1 MVMYIKK
8 NIKYFIVVLALLLSF
23 SLDVEA
29 ASKSI
34 YVNLNDLE
42 YSTDNKNYSTIVE
55 YKTLDEFLKD
65 YNANKLPSIYITD
78 FLFDGVSA
86 VKAPDL
92 DDFIENDSNDT
103 KIKTLDIKVIN
114 INTTGNIEFKGEITG
129 AMIGVNTNNVKGNIN
144 IILNGVNIDTDSK
157 KAPAVFVYN
166 KDKNYTDCIVTIKTV
181 KGTKNYLEGGKLKK
195 VSLLGSDK
203 LDTYKSYY
211 SGDSLANYNKYS
223 SYYL

>member
-1 MVMYIKK
+1 MYIKK

-114 INTTGNIEFKGEITG
+114 INTTGNIEFKGEITR
-129 AMIGVNTNNVKGNIN
+129 AMIGVNTNNVKVIS
-144 IILNGVNIDTDSK
+144 I
-157 KAPAVFVYN
+157 
-166 KDKNYTDCIVTIKTV
+166 
-181 KGTKNYLEGGKLKK
+181 
-195 VSLLGSDK
+195 
-203 LDTYKSYY
+203 
-211 SGDSLANYNKYS
+211 
-223 SYYL
+223 